1 MATRGSRGGL
11 ALSAQDSADIFDAAG
26 FDVIIY
32 ETVGVGQVEL
42 DVASAAD
49 TTMVVLVPESGDDI
63 QAMKAGLMEI
73 ADLFVINKA
82 DRPSANQALT
92 QIQSMLEMRTHDRD
106 EWLPPVLK
114 TSALNG
120 EGMPDL
126 TAAIVDHQTY
136 LQTHG
141 KIKQNL
147 KERTRKKIQQY
158 IDANVLGEFWTD
170 EKRQVLD
177 SALSND
183 DLMGQQPSQ
192 IVTKL
197 LS

>member
-1 MATRGSRGGL
+1 
-11 ALSAQDSADIFDAAG
+11 
-26 FDVIIY
+26 
-32 ETVGVGQVEL
+32 
-42 DVASAAD
+42 
-49 TTMVVLVPESGDDI
+49 
-63 QAMKAGLMEI
+63 
-73 ADLFVINKA
+73 VINKA